1 MVYLEGEAYFE
12 VAKDEEKPFVVKL
25 NKQDITVL
33 GTTFNVQAYK
43 DESYS
48 IVTLLSGRVML
59 DAFNELGESTSRMF
73 LKPNQRA
80 LSDNKSGSVSLC
92 DVNASFANAW
102 VNGEYKF
109 KDEPLLFIC
118 KRLENYYNVQIHL
131 NDPRLEQIRYTG
143 TFSLE
148 QDIMDVFRIIDYEKQ
163 FAFKRVKRDIF
174 ITHK

>member
-1 MVYLEGEAYFE
+1 M
-12 VAKDEEKPFVVKL
+12 
-25 NKQDITVL
+25 
-33 GTTFNVQAYK
+33 
-43 DESYS
+43 
-48 IVTLLSGRVML
+48 
-59 DAFNELGESTSRMF
+59 
-73 LKPNQRA
+73 
-80 LSDNKSGSVSLC
+80 
-92 DVNASFANAW
+92 
-102 VNGEYKF
+102 EYKF